1 MAYLIQNTRT
11 DDFIDNDGEWTVI
24 RSFAKR
30 FPSKLDA
37 ERYIDQH
44 QTRNDD
50 PYMKVVKESTHRSF
64 KKFVE
69 AKKLTEDKRYDDEI
83 VRKAFMTALGGK
95 NWNNFIQAGYDGK
108 LHTWNE
114 INNFL
119 VKAGASFNDCAK
131 VSNKLEDLEDDY
143 HYADC
148 VYEGCKKLTEGV
160 MTFKVSPTKN
170 SYGDTVYFVSQ
181 IKLDDGS
188 VWNNYPRLL
197 FGPDNK
203 YEEKSSVK
211 RAIDRYME
219 GRGEYKIIGI

>member
-11 DDFIDNDGEWTVI
+11 DDFIDNNGEWTVI
-24 RSFAKR
+24 RSFAKK
-30 FPSKLDA
+30 FASAADA
-37 ERYIDQH
+37 QRYIDQH

-50 PYMKVVKESTHRSF
+50 PYMKAVKESTHRSF
-64 KKFVE
+64 KKFME
-69 AKKLTEDKRYDDEI
+69 SKKLTEDKRYDDEI

-148 VYEGCKKLTEGV
+148 VYESRKTLKEDV
-160 MTFKVSPTKN
+160 DQKIVIHTKN
-170 SYGDTVYFVSQ
+170 GKVDSIEQGTYMPNGVFIRNGGHHFDKGFIGMDPQ
-181 IKLDDGS
+181 
-188 VWNNYPRLL
+188 
-197 FGPDNK
+197 
-203 YEEKSSVK
+203 EAKSSLVK
-211 RAIDRYME
+211 FSHYDPN
-219 GRGEYKIIGI
+219 KIEIK

>member
-11 DDFIDNDGEWTVI
+11 DDFIQDVGGDWPDWTPV

-30 FPSKLDA
+30 FATRQDA
-37 ERYIDQH
+37 ERFIAKNQVRGDES
-44 QTRNDD
+44 
-50 PYMKVVKESTHRSF
+50 YMKVVKESTHRSF
-64 KKFVE
+64 KKFME

-131 VSNKLEDLEDDY
+131 VSNKLEDLEDDH

-148 VYEGCKKLTEGV
+148 VYEGCKTLKEDV
-160 MTFKVSPTKN
+160 DQKIVIHTKN
-170 SYGDTVYFVSQ
+170 GKVDSIEQGTYIPNGVFIRNGGHHFDKGFIGMDPQ
-181 IKLDDGS
+181 
-188 VWNNYPRLL
+188 
-197 FGPDNK
+197 
-203 YEEKSSVK
+203 EAKSSLVK
-211 RAIDRYME
+211 FSKYNPDSIIID
-219 GRGEYKIIGI
+219 